1 VRHAATAAYLRELLL
16 QPGRYRQRWAQYAE
30 RTRPGEINQLAVAD
44 VLAHYLWR
52 NPRTTGDVDVLPRQ
66 LKDTVLRAI
75 SGRMVSKASLSL
87 FIDAFDLASHDAE
100 LLWRLWEGSG
110 RSRVQAGP
118 RAMRPER
125 SAALGPLQH
134 QTLALHDHHYCGPD
148 GMPDRQRTLHVIEAT
163 VDGLDRIP
171 FRFDSADLTLELGQG
186 CRGMSGPFRK
196 ITEVLYTTDI
206 LLAKPLERGDT
217 LTLESGPFRKI
228 TEVLYTTDI
237 LLAKPLERGDT
248 LTLEYWMIFHFAER
262 PASDYRRA
270 SRSRMENVDIRVE
283 FHPDMV
289 PATIWWASW
298 DGIEGD
304 IVEHEAVSLDSQH
317 SAHHYLRILE
327 NAVVGFHW
335 AW

>member
-171 FRFDSADLTLELGQG
+171 FRFDSADLTIELGQG
-186 CRGMSGPFRK
+186 CRGISGP
-196 ITEVLYTTDI
+196 L
-206 LLAKPLERGDT
+206 
-217 LTLESGPFRKI
+217 RKI

-270 SRSRMENVDIRVE
+270 SRSRMESVDIRVE

-289 PATIWWASW
+289 PATIWWAFW

-317 SAHHYLRILE
+317 SAHHYLRTLE

>member
-1 VRHAATAAYLRELLL
+1 MRHAATAAYLRELLL

-217 LTLESGPFRKI
+217 LTLE
-228 TEVLYTTDI
+228 
-237 LLAKPLERGDT
+237 
-248 LTLEYWMIFHFAER
+248 YWMIFHFAER

>member
-1 VRHAATAAYLRELLL
+1 MSGSESTVTRHAVTAAYLRELLL

-52 NPRTTGDVDVLPRQ
+52 NPRSAGDVDVLPRQ

-75 SGRMVSKASLSL
+75 SGRVLSKASLTL
-87 FIDAFDLASHDAE
+87 FIEAFDLASHDAE

-110 RSRVQAGP
+110 RTRMQAGP

-134 QTLALHDHHYCGPD
+134 QTLALHDHHYLGAD
-148 GMPDRQRTLHVIEAT
+148 GMPDRQRTLHVIEAI

-171 FRFDSADLTLELGQG
+171 FRFDSDDLTLEVGQG
-186 CRGMSGPFRK
+186 CRAASGPFRK
-196 ITEVLYTTDI
+196 ITDALYTTDI
-206 LLAKPLERGDT
+206 LLAKPL
-217 LTLESGPFRKI
+217 
-228 TEVLYTTDI
+228 
-237 LLAKPLERGDT
+237 ARGDT
-248 LTLEYWMIFHFAER
+248 LTLEYWMIFHFPER

-270 SRSRMENVDIRVE
+270 SRARMENVDIRVE
-283 FHPDMV
+283 FHPDML
-289 PATIWWASW
+289 PGAIWWASW

-304 IVEHEAVSLDSQH
+304 IVEQDAVSLDSQH
-317 SAHHYLRILE
+317 SVHHYLKTLE
-327 NAVVGFHW
+327 DAVVGFHW

>member
-1 VRHAATAAYLRELLL
+1 MNGSESTAARHAATAAYLRELLL

-217 LTLESGPFRKI
+217 LTLE
-228 TEVLYTTDI
+228 
-237 LLAKPLERGDT
+237 
-248 LTLEYWMIFHFAER
+248 YWMIFHFAER